1 MKQIGVRISRV
12 VVSLLLVVAVS
23 TAQYVFWD
31 YIRPFAW
38 MMFLPVV
45 FLGSLIGGC
54 VAGVL
59 ATFLSAAA
67 VYFLFLPQVLEGRAY
82 NVSSILSVVLFILMG
97 LMISFIHRQLLI
109 QKKRLDEALNELRL
123 LNGDLDR
130 RVSERTLELDKANK
144 ALVESEE
151 LYRLLAE
158 NVSDVIWVHDLET
171 NQLRYVSPSAVRMFG
186 FPAQGSMALPLESSV
201 SERSRRFLAEV
212 VPARMQ
218 AFLRGERRT
227 YVDDL
232 EHLCKDGRTIIA
244 ETTTRYVRN
253 AKTGHVE
260 VYGTSHDITE
270 RKRAD
275 DKLKHQE
282 KILRETGKIAK
293 VGGWEFNPGTGEGSW
308 TEEVALIHGLDPTV
322 KTNYALGVSFYEGES
337 RRLIEAAIKETQEE
351 GSGFDLELELITRD
365 GVHKWVRTI
374 GEPVIENDKVV
385 LVRGAF
391 QDITE
396 AKKAEQAIRNL
407 NAELEQRVAERTA
420 DLEASN
426 RELESFSYS
435 VSHDL
440 RAPLRAI
447 DGFSRAVMDKS
458 SAALDEED
466 RACLQRVINA
476 AQRMN
481 QLIDDLLSLSRIN
494 RVPLEPQHVDLR
506 EIVLSVVDELRH
518 RDPARQAEFSV
529 GESLG
534 VHADPRLIRT
544 VMENLL
550 GNAWKFTSKKD
561 LAHISVNIISG
572 ADGERICCVGDNGD
586 GFDMRYADKLFGVFQ
601 RLHSAGEFPGS
612 GVGLASVQ
620 RIIRRHGGRIWAES
634 NPGQGAR
641 FFFSLPDKTADNPE
655 SSK

>member
-561 LAHISVNIISG
+561 LAHISVNMISG